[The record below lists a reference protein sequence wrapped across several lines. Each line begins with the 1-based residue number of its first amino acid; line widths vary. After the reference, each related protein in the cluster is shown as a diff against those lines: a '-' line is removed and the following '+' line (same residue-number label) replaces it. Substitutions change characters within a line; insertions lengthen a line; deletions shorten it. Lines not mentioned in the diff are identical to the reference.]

1 MEHSHVH
8 VVWSGVIGKM
18 LAGPRT
24 QKIMSA
30 QGDDDYCDEEED
42 DDAGVDNEDDIEEE
56 NESELHACTK

>member
-1 MEHSHVH
+1 
-8 VVWSGVIGKM
+8 M

-42 DDAGVDNEDDIEEE
+42 DDERVDNDNDDEKRMRV
-56 NESELHACTK
+56 NFMLVQSDDK